1 MRAKLV
7 TMGMTFMLALALV
20 FELSAALALAQEG
33 TTQSTA
39 NANASKPRRTKS
51 RAKRTRPATP
61 ASETAAPAEQSTPEA
76 AAPTSEAK
84 PPQRASRRRRT
95 GGRRM
100 MRGVPTGVQN
110 CLDHLIEMASADPL
124 IPYEGH
130 PQEIINNGLLWN
142 DPQSKCS
149 VAADASLRG
158 KVFDVATAWRM
169 NDAAKVR
176 SLLQEIKSA
185 APQN

>member
-1 MRAKLV
+1 
-7 TMGMTFMLALALV
+7 
-20 FELSAALALAQEG
+20 
-33 TTQSTA
+33 
-39 NANASKPRRTKS
+39 
-51 RAKRTRPATP
+51 
-61 ASETAAPAEQSTPEA
+61 
-76 AAPTSEAK
+76 
-84 PPQRASRRRRT
+84 
-95 GGRRM
+95 

-142 DPQSKCS
+142 DPKSKCS
-149 VAADASLRG
+149 VASDASLRG
-158 KVFDVATAWRM
+158 KVFDVSTAWRM